1 MFPRVTMYMY
11 VHVACQSSELYR
23 LSLCTCTLLYVCKHL
38 REGVAHP
45 STCIYY
51 TFYPL
56 SHSLPSHIHVYA
68 VQTGARR
75 SGKERHSQ
83 RSKGGG
89 GRGGGGGREG
99 EVVDSEGGGAGGR
112 GEGGGGGEDE
122 LPLQPPEILPDPND
136 MEAFKVD
143 EYKDLSKGSFD
154 TGDPLTTNLY
164 VGNINPKVGTVILL
178 R

>member
-23 LSLCTCTLLYVCKHL
+23 PSLCTCTLLYVCKHL
-38 REGVAHP
+38 REGVTHP

-75 SGKERHSQ
+75 SGRNVIASDPREGE
-83 RSKGGG
+83 GGEVEE
-89 GRGGGGGREG
+89 GGRE
-99 EVVDSEGGGAGGR
+99 
-112 GEGGGGGEDE
+112 
-122 LPLQPPEILPDPND
+122 
-136 MEAFKVD
+136 KW
-143 EYKDLSKGSFD
+143 
-154 TGDPLTTNLY
+154 
-164 VGNINPKVGTVILL
+164 
-178 R
+178 

>member
-1 MFPRVTMYMY
+1 M
-11 VHVACQSSELYR
+11 
-23 LSLCTCTLLYVCKHL
+23 
-38 REGVAHP
+38 
-45 STCIYY
+45 
-51 TFYPL
+51 
-56 SHSLPSHIHVYA
+56 
-68 VQTGARR
+68 
-75 SGKERHSQ
+75 
-83 RSKGGG
+83 
-89 GRGGGGGREG
+89 
-99 EVVDSEGGGAGGR
+99 VDSEGGGAGGR